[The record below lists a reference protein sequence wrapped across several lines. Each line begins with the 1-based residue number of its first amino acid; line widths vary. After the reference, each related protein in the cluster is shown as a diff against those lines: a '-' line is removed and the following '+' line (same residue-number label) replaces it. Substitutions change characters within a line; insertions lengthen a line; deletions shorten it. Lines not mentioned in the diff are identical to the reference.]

1 MNDEGCYPEFD
12 KRHKKNI
19 FLEKH
24 MKPWKKKILKTH
36 ILKDVQM
43 FFLGG
48 FVSHVE
54 GFDCYQYILFLF
66 VL

>member
-1 MNDEGCYPEFD
+1 MRDVIQNLIKD
-12 KRHKKNI
+12 KKKKT
-19 FLEKH
+19 FFFFGKTHETL
-24 MKPWKKKILKTH
+24 KKKILKTH

-43 FFLGG
+43 FFLSG